1 MKRLEIIY
9 RKNEREC
16 NRALSLIDALKEE
29 NDTYRLIEPVLT
41 EATIETGT
49 PDAEQYF
56 ILPAFLIDGELIHQG
71 AITEED
77 AKNILNKALE

>member
-16 NRALSLIDALKEE
+16 TRALSLIDALKEE

-41 EATIETGT
+41 EATIGIGT
-49 PDAEQYF
+49 PDAGQYF
-56 ILPAFLIDGELIHQG
+56 ILPAFLIGGELIHQG
-71 AITEED
+71 GITKED